1 MSTLGG
7 WAGHERRK
15 AKRNDPDCSGSAVRC
30 RSRARRPG
38 VHPPLHEILKNYLMW
53 DSISLFTDGRRPPTR
68 SPVHL
73 TPLAQAYPSPRAP
86 ELTCPSPDLTCHG
99 TKSPRL
105 HRGWIAASRLAA
117 RASRPV
123 PRPVSPCASLPGPSD
138 PRPIPGRVGGHREV
152 STDPRVDTIRS
163 FGGEPLH
170 YNSRH
175 PQIAEALVR
184 TFKLLLKGFDVK
196 PIVPAADCLS
206 RRSQHPLKLSLEP
219 IQVCLRQVSVAID
232 CPLQPPRPGPIGIIH
247 YGVENLLAL
256 GIEELGRDKLPGKVD
271 RPWPLATE

>member
-1 MSTLGG
+1 M
-7 WAGHERRK
+7 AR
-15 AKRNDPDCSGSAVRC
+15 
-30 RSRARRPG
+30 RARACIAVG
-38 VHPPLHEILKNYLMW
+38 L
-53 DSISLFTDGRRPPTR
+53 
-68 SPVHL
+68 
-73 TPLAQAYPSPRAP
+73 
-86 ELTCPSPDLTCHG
+86 
-99 TKSPRL
+99 L
-105 HRGWIAASRLAA
+105 HRGPSDTG
-117 RASRPV
+117 PV

-152 STDPRVDTIRS
+152 STGPRVDTIRS

>member
-1 MSTLGG
+1 M
-7 WAGHERRK
+7 AR
-15 AKRNDPDCSGSAVRC
+15 
-30 RSRARRPG
+30 RARACIAVG
-38 VHPPLHEILKNYLMW
+38 L
-53 DSISLFTDGRRPPTR
+53 
-68 SPVHL
+68 
-73 TPLAQAYPSPRAP
+73 
-86 ELTCPSPDLTCHG
+86 
-99 TKSPRL
+99 L
-105 HRGWIAASRLAA
+105 HRGPSDTG
-117 RASRPV
+117 PV